1 MSELAYL
8 SATVYGHVQGVFYRA
23 FVSRLAKALGLKGY
37 VRNLPRGN
45 VEVCVEGNK
54 QQLEELVEQ
63 LKTGPPEAWVEK
75 VEITW
80 ADYTGQFSN
89 FEVRF

>member
-8 SATVYGHVQGVFYRA
+8 SAMVYGHVQGVFYRA
-23 FVSRLAKALGLKGY
+23 FVSRVAKALGLKGY

-54 QQLEELVEQ
+54 QQLEKLVEQ
-63 LKTGPPEAWVEK
+63 LKIGPPEAWVEK

-89 FEVRF
+89 FEARY